1 MSLGKLREIRDFTEK
16 VKRIRDL
23 NRKVKRK

>member
-1 MSLGKLREIRDFTEK
+1 MSLGKLRGIRDFNEK
-16 VKRIRDL
+16 VTRIRDL